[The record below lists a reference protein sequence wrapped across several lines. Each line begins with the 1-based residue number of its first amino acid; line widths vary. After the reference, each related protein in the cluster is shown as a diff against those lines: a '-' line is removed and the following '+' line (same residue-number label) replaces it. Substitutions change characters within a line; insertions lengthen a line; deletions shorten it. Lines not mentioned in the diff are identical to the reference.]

1 MKKRLRIISI
11 FMLCFAMWAGLF
23 IPAFAAGADEFTAG
37 AKGEITGIANRGLW
51 GEHPENSQEA
61 FSAAHAAGL
70 DLVLADVSVTS
81 DGIPVLLEAHSAARM
96 LGCEQPDAAQYT
108 YEALAALK
116 LRAGAGGNGNETT
129 EYTVPKL
136 ETALQ
141 TAAAEGY
148 TLVLKFDASLTPQ
161 VMATAKGKTCVL
173 YPTGKTKAVLAA
185 VDEIGGAFPVIA
197 EKRSNVIFSV
207 LSFVNKLKAAD
218 AAGAVLKTTNRYGV
232 IYYKSTLK
240 HCDTI
245 RVIADTS
252 DAETAGWRED
262 TAKWWDD
269 LISRGYNTIITDD
282 PEAFAAYL
290 KENNAARERLNT
302 LYETAKNKK
311 LPQFGSPLA
320 SDYKKNYTDAMDTAA
335 QLLADASCST
345 QELRDAYTALKSAGK
360 AIDMNYAEIDA
371 GTAGSTLTLP
381 RILLCAGAAAIVIL
395 VQVYFYKKR
404 KAEK

>member
-1 MKKRLRIISI
+1 MKKSLKYILTFIICAAVLST
-11 FMLCFAMWAGLF
+11 LAAPALAADGSGLSS
-23 IPAFAAGADEFTAG
+23 PQ
-37 AKGEITGIANRGLW
+37 GEIVGIANRGLW
-51 GEHPENSQEA
+51 GEHPENSLEA

-81 DGIPVLLEAHSAARM
+81 DGVPVLLEAHSAARM

-108 YEALAALK
+108 YEELAALK
-116 LRAGAGGNGNETT
+116 LRAGAGGEGNAITDC
-129 EYTVPKL
+129 TVPKL
-136 ETALQ
+136 KTALQ
-141 TAAAEGY
+141 TAKAEGY
-148 TLVLKFDASLTPQ
+148 TPVLKFDAALTPQ
-161 VMATAKGKTCVL
+161 IMAAAKGENCVL
-173 YPTGKTKAVLAA
+173 YPTGKAKAVLAA

-197 EKRSNVIFSV
+197 EKRSNVIFTV
-207 LSFVNKLKAAD
+207 LSFIDKLEAAD

-240 HCDTI
+240 RCDTI
-245 RVIADTS
+245 RAIAETS

-262 TAKWWDD
+262 TVKWWDD

-290 KENNAARERLNT
+290 KENNAARERLRS
-302 LYETAKNKK
+302 LYEAAKGKK

-320 SDYKKNYTDAMDTAA
+320 SDYKKNFTDALDTAA
-335 QLLADASCST
+335 LLLADASCST
-345 QELRDAYTALKSAGK
+345 LEMRDACTALKSAGK

-381 RILLCAGAAAIVIL
+381 RILLCVGAAAIVIL
-395 VQVYFYKKR
+395 VQVYFYRKR